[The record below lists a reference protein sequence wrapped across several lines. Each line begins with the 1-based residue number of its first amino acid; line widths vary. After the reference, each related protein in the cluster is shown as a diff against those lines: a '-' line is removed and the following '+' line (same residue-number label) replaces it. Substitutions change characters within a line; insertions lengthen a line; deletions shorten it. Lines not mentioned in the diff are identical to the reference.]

1 MSEITTFN
9 NYKLFKQFCLEQT
22 GSRPSEPGISL
33 TLRNKTAILRSNDGT
48 AHYPDDLSDIN
59 NPKYTLFGP
68 SGDQSITG
76 RFNATLLNESKIE
89 HVFLYRVIKNK
100 SKKQYLWYGKY
111 QIGEKNI
118 NNHVGLDGQMRK
130 VILLQL
136 KRIQMPIEELAAS
149 EEFVINVKGGVDFD
163 NESTSGDTLLDSD
176 EESVSSTETLIDDDI
191 DEKWRPQHE
200 LQKWLQDMSIPYKG
214 PVNSFGSDEEGEL
227 ICTEDIDF
235 TEEDWQKSFP
245 KCMDVDPD
253 LQKILGVCSKIN
265 SEMTELNNSFRKK
278 LVVLYL
284 NMNCEL

>member
-1 MSEITTFN
+1 MSEIKTFN
-9 NYKLFKQFCLEQT
+9 TYKLFKQFCLEQT
-22 GSRPSEPGISL
+22 GSNPSEPGISL

-111 QIGEKNI
+111 QIGEKII

-163 NESTSGDTLLDSD
+163 NDSSSSSD
-176 EESVSSTETLIDDDI
+176 EE
-191 DEKWRPQHE
+191 
-200 LQKWLQDMSIPYKG
+200 
-214 PVNSFGSDEEGEL
+214 EGDL
-227 ICTEDIDF
+227 RTMPLDPDW
-235 TEEDWQKSFP
+235 TEEDEEYWQKTHP

-253 LQKILGVCSKIN
+253 LQKILDVCSKIN

>member
-1 MSEITTFN
+1 MSEIKTFN
-9 NYKLFKQFCLEQT
+9 NYKLFEQFCLEQT

-76 RFNATLLNESKIE
+76 RFNATLLNESKID
-89 HVFLYRVIKNK
+89 HVFLYRVIKKK

-111 QIGEKNI
+111 QIGEKI
-118 NNHVGLDGQMRK
+118 SNNHVGLDGQMRK

-136 KRIQMPIEELAAS
+136 KRIQMPIEELVAS

-163 NESTSGDTLLDSD
+163 NDSSD
-176 EESVSSTETLIDDDI
+176 EEEGD
-191 DEKWRPQHE
+191 
-200 LQKWLQDMSIPYKG
+200 LQTMPLDPDW
-214 PVNSFGSDEEGEL
+214 
-227 ICTEDIDF
+227 
-235 TEEDWQKSFP
+235 TEEDEEDSQKHPKVPINSGEDFFTALIRSDYPNQWTEEDEEEWQRTHP
-245 KCMDVDPD
+245 KCPDANPD
-253 LQKILGVCSKIN
+253 LQKILDVCSKIN
-265 SEMTELNNSFRKK
+265 SEMTELNNSLKKK